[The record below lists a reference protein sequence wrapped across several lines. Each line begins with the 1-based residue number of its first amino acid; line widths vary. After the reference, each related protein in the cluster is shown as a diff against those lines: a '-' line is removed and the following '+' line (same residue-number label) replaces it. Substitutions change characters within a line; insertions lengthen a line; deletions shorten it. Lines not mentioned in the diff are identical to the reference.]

1 MAVPFRKVSK
11 TRRDMRRTHYKITA
25 NGLVECSN
33 CGAKIRPHRA
43 CPKCGFYK
51 GADTSKVVETKVAE
65 EKKAPKKAKTSKIK
79 KEVEVKLLTPKKQ
92 FDNFAKCFEKLLKI
106 LTTKARVVTIFSLL
120 TSVVIRLQ

>member
-33 CGAKIRPHRA
+33 CGAKIRAHRA

-51 GADTSKVVETKVAE
+51 GVDTSKKVEETKVTE
-65 EKKAPKKAKTSKIK
+65 EKKAPKKAKTSKK
-79 KEVEVKLLTPKKQ
+79 NEE
-92 FDNFAKCFEKLLKI
+92 
-106 LTTKARVVTIFSLL
+106 
-120 TSVVIRLQ
+120 

>member
-25 NGLVECSN
+25 NGLVECTN

-51 GADTSKVVETKVAE
+51 GVDTSKKVETKVTE
-65 EKKAPKKAKTSKIK
+65 EKAPKKAKTSKK
-79 KEVEVKLLTPKKQ
+79 TEE
-92 FDNFAKCFEKLLKI
+92 
-106 LTTKARVVTIFSLL
+106 
-120 TSVVIRLQ
+120 

>member
-11 TRRDMRRTHYKITA
+11 TRRDMRRTHYKVTA

-51 GADTSKVVETKVAE
+51 GVDTSKKVEETKVTE
-65 EKKAPKKAKTSKIK
+65 DVKAPKKAKTSKK
-79 KEVEVKLLTPKKQ
+79 SEE
-92 FDNFAKCFEKLLKI
+92 
-106 LTTKARVVTIFSLL
+106 
-120 TSVVIRLQ
+120 

>member
-51 GADTSKVVETKVAE
+51 GVNKLSK
-65 EKKAPKKAKTSKIK
+65 
-79 KEVEVKLLTPKKQ
+79 
-92 FDNFAKCFEKLLKI
+92 
-106 LTTKARVVTIFSLL
+106 
-120 TSVVIRLQ
+120 

>member
-11 TRRDMRRTHYKITA
+11 TRRDMRRTHYKVTP

-51 GADTSKVVETKVAE
+51 GSDTSSKVAKVTE
-65 EKKAPKKAKTSKIK
+65 EKAPKKAKTSKK
-79 KEVEVKLLTPKKQ
+79 SEE
-92 FDNFAKCFEKLLKI
+92 
-106 LTTKARVVTIFSLL
+106 
-120 TSVVIRLQ
+120 

>member
-25 NGLVECSN
+25 NGLVECTN

-51 GADTSKVVETKVAE
+51 GVDTSKKVVETKVTE
-65 EKKAPKKAKTSKIK
+65 EKAPKKAKASKK
-79 KEVEVKLLTPKKQ
+79 TEE
-92 FDNFAKCFEKLLKI
+92 
-106 LTTKARVVTIFSLL
+106 
-120 TSVVIRLQ
+120 